1 MINFNKPYL
10 SGNEL
15 KYISE
20 AIAKQKLSGDGFF
33 TKKCQS
39 YFEERYGFLKTIITT
54 SCTHALEMVALLINT
69 EPGDEI
75 IMPSFTFVSTANA
88 FVLRGAKIVFADS
101 SAQNPNI
108 DVSKV
113 EALITA
119 KTKAIVVVHYA
130 GFACDMEA
138 LKTICEKHNII
149 LIEDAAHAIDSYYKN
164 KPLGTFGDF
173 ATFSFHDT
181 KNITCGEGGM
191 LVINKEKYIERAEI
205 IKEKGTNRTK
215 FYKGEVDKYSWV
227 DIGSSYVLSEINAAF
242 LYGQIENLDFIQ
254 EKRKKVWEKYYR
266 QLQPLESTGNI
277 KLPTIPKDASQNGHL
292 FYIICNSQ
300 NERDDLI
307 NYLRSE
313 GIFAVFHYLPLH
325 LSQYYLSHSE
335 KISLPNAENFAETII
350 RLPLCVELKEVEQEE
365 IVEKINSFF
374 SKEV

>member
-39 YFEERYGFLKTIITT
+39 YFEERYGFLKTILTT

-205 IKEKGTNRTK
+205 IREKGTNRTK
-215 FYKGEVDKYSWV
+215 FFKGEVDKYTWIDV
-227 DIGSSYVLSEINAAF
+227 GSSYILSELNAAY

-254 EKRKKVWEKYYR
+254 EKRKAVWEKYYAL
-266 QLQPLESTGNI
+266 LQPLANKGHI
-277 KLPTIPKDASQNGHL
+277 KLPVIAEGASQNGHL

-300 NERDDLI
+300 TERDNLI
-307 NYLRSE
+307 NYLRKESV
-313 GIFAVFHYLPLH
+313 FAVFHYLPLH
-325 LSQYYLSHSE
+325 LSQYFLKHSE
-335 KISLPNAENFAETII
+335 KISLPNAEKFAETII

>member
-20 AIAKQKLSGDGFF
+20 AITKQKLSGDGFY

-39 YFEERYGFLKTIITT
+39 NIEERYGFLKTILTT

-69 EPGDEI
+69 QPGDEI

-101 SAQNPNI
+101 NEQNPNI
-108 DVSKV
+108 DVNKI
-113 EALITA
+113 EALITT

-130 GFACDMEA
+130 GFACNMEA
-138 LKTICEKHNII
+138 LNTICEKHNII
-149 LIEDAAHAIDSYYKN
+149 LIEDAAQAIDSFYKN
-164 KPLGTFGDF
+164 KPVGTFGDF

-191 LVINKEKYIERAEI
+191 LVINKKKYIERAEI
-205 IKEKGTNRTK
+205 VKEKGTNRTQ

-227 DIGSSYVLSEINAAF
+227 DIGSSYVLSEINAAY
-242 LYGQIENLDFIQ
+242 LYGQLENLDFIQ
-254 EKRKKVWEKYYR
+254 EKRKAIWEKYYMLLR
-266 QLQPLESTGNI
+266 PLANAGHIQLPVITEG
-277 KLPTIPKDASQNGHL
+277 ASQNGHL
-292 FYIICNSQ
+292 FYIICNSHI
-300 NERDDLI
+300 ERDSLI
-307 NYLRSE
+307 SYLHKK
-313 GIFAVFHYLPLH
+313 GVFAVFHYLPLH
-325 LSQYYLSHSE
+325 ISQYYLSNTE
-335 KISLPNAENFAETII
+335 KISLPNAEKFAETII
-350 RLPLCVELKEVEQEE
+350 RLPFYVELKEVEQEE

-374 SKEV
+374 LQA